1 MSRLSDIKTG
11 RAARIIFIDGG
22 MGAQH
27 RLVELGLLPGEKI
40 TMLHNS
46 GAGPVTVTVKGSKL
60 SLGHG
65 LAKKIIVREE

>member
-11 RAARIIFIDGG
+11 CAARIIFIDAG